1 MPSGGAHLQQ
11 RHAVVAEDRLR
22 HALLLHAPSV
32 GHDQP
37 AREQPVA
44 ACVRAC
50 FHAMPSNRTAPR
62 LAVLLQRHGA
72 AAAACRGRRASQ
84 RLADQ
89 PLQLRC
95 TPVISDQRGAAP
107 VARPRCP
114 SSTGWRCVQLPR
126 HGGACH
132 GVAVAAAAAAAGSS
146 SPQALPPRGFRP
158 APHTPGGAAPGTRC
172 RRRSASAR
180 AAPPP
185 PATRG
190 AATPPRHP
198 PPVAQRSRGH
208 ETND

>member
-50 FHAMPSNRTAPR
+50 FHAMPSNSTAPR

-114 SSTGWRCVQLPR
+114 SDTGWRCVQLPR
-126 HGGACH
+126 HGGVRGGGGGGGGGRWQQQPPSFAPP
-132 GVAVAAAAAAAGSS
+132 G
-146 SPQALPPRGFRP
+146 LPPRPPPTWG
-158 APHTPGGAAPGTRC
+158 
-172 RRRSASAR
+172 RSARNSVPSTQRICSRSA
-180 AAPPP
+180 
-185 PATRG
+185 ATACDSRRCDT
-190 AATPPRHP
+190 ATPPTARRAAITWP
-198 PPVAQRSRGH
+198 RN
-208 ETND
+208 E